1 MKQRRRADQM
11 QLQPGL
17 FDEPRPN
24 HDPCLLEVP
33 ADRSLELQTAVGE
46 LLLKATGKN
55 ESRRGGGR
63 DA

>member
-11 QLQPGL
+11 QPGL

-24 HDPCLLEVP
+24 DGPSLLEVP
-33 ADRSLELQTAVGE
+33 ADRSLELETAVGE

-55 ESRRGGGR
+55 ESRRGGDR